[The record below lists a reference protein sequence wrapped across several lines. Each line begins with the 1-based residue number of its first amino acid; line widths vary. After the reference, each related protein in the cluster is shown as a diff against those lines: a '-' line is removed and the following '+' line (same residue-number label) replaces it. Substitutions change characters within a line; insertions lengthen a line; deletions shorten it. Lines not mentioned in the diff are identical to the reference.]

1 MIDSG
6 STVWDSITRPCQ
18 PMMAFGSGSAYSLGG
33 FESSQTALS
42 TANLDQN
49 LPVPGLM
56 QFNMKTQKFL
66 NSTAGGY
73 SFNGTAEKGA
83 MHYVPSFG
91 PDGLFIVMG
100 GDDCWHT
107 DPEHLT
113 DLETISIYDPSSEQ
127 WFNQT
132 TTGNIPQPR
141 KEFCLAGIESNNAT
155 YEMYHHF
162 PVSFGGVLTSLQFH
176 VCGLGRPSWS
186 CSDSL
191 RRNLHSHPACLPL
204 DQSLLST
211 SASSTWCHLQRCWRE
226 PNSHNWWL
234 RHKLKTYYRYIGI
247 YEPVRYDSRPVR
259 SGPSNFRYDQFTIRG

>member
-1 MIDSG
+1 MYPSLWYHEQEDLLYSGFAGRVSGFGDAPLPSPFSLWSFKPDGTGSGSWTEVIDSG
-6 STVWDSITRPCQ
+6 SAVWDSITRPCQ
-18 PMMAFGSGSAYSLGG
+18 PMMAFGPDSAYMLGG

-42 TANLDQN
+42 AANVTQN
-49 LPVPGLM
+49 IPLPGLM
-56 QFNMKTQKFL
+56 QFNLKTKKFL

-100 GDDCWHT
+100 GDDFWHS
-107 DPEHLT
+107 DAEHLT

-155 YEMYHHF
+155 YEMYGHF
-162 PVSFGGVLTSLQFH
+162 LSLF
-176 VCGLGRPSWS
+176 
-186 CSDSL
+186 
-191 RRNLHSHPACLPL
+191 
-204 DQSLLST
+204 
-211 SASSTWCHLQRCWRE
+211 
-226 PNSHNWWL
+226 
-234 RHKLKTYYRYIGI
+234 
-247 YEPVRYDSRPVR
+247 
-259 SGPSNFRYDQFTIRG
+259 